1 MQQQL
6 PPSGVW
12 LNRVVSFLLTVL
24 VLGTLCAPALV
35 HLTGNATDPTFIDNR
50 RPAPLPGL
58 PTTIDRL
65 DKFRDNVIKYVDD
78 NFGLRAELVRLN
90 VLVNS
95 WVGVSSVPGL
105 LIGKDN
111 WFFLKT
117 DYASL
122 DQFRGLNQFSD
133 QELDAW
139 IDTAEG
145 YRAWL
150 EAQGIA
156 FMVVVAPN
164 QQTVYPEYMPAY
176 ATRIWPETRLD
187 QLSRRLRERQSPV
200 TWVDLRA
207 SLWGARGR
215 GLLYNKYESHWNAL
229 GAFVGYSAIMQP
241 IGKMFPGAN
250 TLTIDDFTIGSSRS
264 RWNMPPLMETFP
276 ILSLKRPSHVT
287 ATDVVASVNNQP
299 VPKVTTDIENGP
311 NVMVYGDSFAEPGL
325 QTYFNQSFRSTMFV
339 PTNHSPF
346 PADLIKKH
354 RPNLVI
360 FELVERYLAR
370 PFDFSPKFVSEVLR
384 GDAPSYTDVTTA
396 IGVIGGIIDGAH
408 RSGDT
413 VEFSGWA
420 IDTETKAPA
429 RAIYAYYGDVAVG
442 AAKLS
447 DLRPDVTQGMT
458 DHKAGFRIAVP
469 GELDL
474 RDPNRRLRFFSTSAG
489 NKIYELAIN
498 LPLLPGL
505 EQLFKDA
512 PISRGS
518 R

>member
-12 LNRVVSFLLTVL
+12 LNRVVSFLLTGL

-35 HLTGNATDPTFIDNR
+35 HLSGNATDPTFIDNR
-50 RPAPLPGL
+50 RPAPLPDP

-65 DKFRDNVIKYVDD
+65 DKFRDKFIKYIDD

-95 WVGVSSVPGL
+95 WIGVSSVPGL
-105 LIGKDN
+105 LIGKDS

-117 DYASL
+117 DFASL
-122 DQFRGLNQFSD
+122 DQFRGLNRFTD
-133 QELDAW
+133 RELDAW
-139 IDTAEG
+139 IDAADG
-145 YRAWL
+145 YRRWL

-164 QQTVYPEYMPAY
+164 QQTVYPEHMPDY
-176 ATRIWPETRLD
+176 ATRVWPETRLD

-200 TWVDLRA
+200 TWIDLRA
-207 SLWGARGR
+207 SLWAARGR
-215 GLLYNKYESHWNAL
+215 GRLYNKYEGHWNAL
-229 GAFVGYSAIMQP
+229 GAFVGYSAMMQP
-241 IGKMFPGAN
+241 IGKMFPGAS
-250 TLTIDDFTIGSSRS
+250 TLTIDDFTIGSTKS
-264 RWNMPPLMETFP
+264 RWNIPPLMETFP
-276 ILSLKRPSHVT
+276 ILSQKRPSHVT
-287 ATDVVASVNNQP
+287 ATELVATVNNQP
-299 VPKVTTDIENGP
+299 VNKVTTDIAGGP
-311 NVMVYGDSFAEPGL
+311 DVMVYGDSFAEPFL
-325 QTYFNQSFRSTMFV
+325 MTYFNQSFRSAMFV

-346 PADLIKKH
+346 PVDLIAKH

-360 FELVERYLAR
+360 VELVERYLAR
-370 PFDFSPKFVSEVLR
+370 PFDLDPTVASELLR
-384 GDAPSYTDVTTA
+384 RDAPRYEDVPAA
-396 IGVIGGIIDGAH
+396 IGVFGGTVDGAH

-420 IDTETKAPA
+420 VDTEMNAPA
-429 RAIYAYYGDVAVG
+429 RAIYAFYGDIAVG

-447 DLRPDVTQGMT
+447 DLRPDVTQGMA

-474 RDPNRRLRFFSTSAG
+474 RDPNRRLRFFSTNAG
-489 NKIYELAIN
+489 NKIYELAVN
-498 LPLLPGL
+498 PPLLSGL
-505 EQLFKDA
+505 RQLFKEA
-512 PISRGS
+512 PK
-518 R
+518 